1 MMDNNRILAF
11 ALLEL
16 SGLFSRVNHLAL
28 GPQRGLTLAKS
39 PIVVMEFYE
48 AEDKEENH
56 DFLLAVIA
64 HEVRQRKLVFQRGPA
79 SDSITIVAR

>member
-28 GPQRGLTLAKS
+28 GPQRGLTWATS
-39 PIVVMEFYE
+39 PIVVMEFHE
-48 AEDKEENH
+48 AEDKGENH

-79 SDSITIVAR
+79 SDSIIIVAR